1 MIRRAFASVLPA
13 AVAFLALAAA
23 PAFAGFYDVDPGELA
38 GPPGSIIRAEVMDI
52 GTPGASTFRILYRS
66 VAPDGRPIAV
76 SGVVIRPA
84 GRNPPEGRP
93 VVAWAHPTTGV
104 ARKCAPSLIPNVL
117 TDIPGLLDILH
128 RGWVIAA
135 TDYPGLGTAGIHPY
149 LVGVS
154 EAHAVLDS
162 VRAARAIAEVG
173 AGDRFVVWGHSQGG
187 HAALWTGELARDY
200 APELKLLGVAAAAP
214 ATELGALFEDDL
226 DIPCGPKS

>member
-1 MIRRAFASVLPA
+1 MIRRAFATVLPA
-13 AVAFLALAAA
+13 AVVFLALAAA

-117 TDIPGLLDILH
+117 TDIPGLLDMLH

-154 EAHAVLDS
+154 EAHAVLEFGPRRARHCRGRRRRPLRRLGPLAGRPRGS
-162 VRAARAIAEVG
+162 VDGRARKETMRPSSSSSASRPRRRQPSSGRSSRTISALLRAE
-173 AGDRFVVWGHSQGG
+173 S
-187 HAALWTGELARDY
+187 
-200 APELKLLGVAAAAP
+200 
-214 ATELGALFEDDL
+214 
-226 DIPCGPKS
+226 